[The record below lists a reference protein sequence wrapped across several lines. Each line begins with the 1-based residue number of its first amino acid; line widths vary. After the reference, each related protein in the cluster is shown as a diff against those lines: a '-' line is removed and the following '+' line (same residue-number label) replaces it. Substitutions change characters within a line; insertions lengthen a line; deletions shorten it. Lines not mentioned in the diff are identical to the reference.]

1 MVAGAGGVVVV
12 KKSVEEEDGVEV
24 METRPLN
31 HRPSNSHYR
40 SHILTLSHKI
50 LKRL

>member
-1 MVAGAGGVVVV
+1 MGGGGGL

-31 HRPSNSHYR
+31 HRPTNSHYR

>member
-1 MVAGAGGVVVV
+1 MVVV
-12 KKSVEEEDGVEV
+12 KSVEEEDGVEV
-24 METRPLN
+24 METRPT
-31 HRPSNSHYR
+31 NSHYR

>member
-1 MVAGAGGVVVV
+1 MVVV

-31 HRPSNSHYR
+31 HRPTNSHYR
-40 SHILTLSHKI
+40 SHISTLSHKI